1 MPATHPPYRLGTRAS
16 PLAMAQAHLVKAALM
31 AAHGWDDA
39 AIVIVSVVTEG
50 DRILD
55 RPLADIGG
63 KALWTKMLDAKL
75 LSGET
80 DFSVHSMKDV
90 ETVRPDAIALAA
102 ILERGD
108 PRDRLIGATSIA
120 TIAQGARIGTSS
132 PRRAAQIQRL
142 RPDVH
147 IVGIRGNVATR
158 LKKLELGEAD
168 VTLLAAAG
176 LDRLGSPCIGVA
188 LDTETMLPAAS
199 QGAIGVETR
208 ADDGALLRLLAVINH
223 APTRM
228 AVDAERALLAE
239 LVADCHSPVGA
250 HACWQRDTMILTAEL
265 LSGDGRDHVRD
276 TIVVDSAA
284 TPAVL
289 ARRLLEQATPELR
302 ALFGG

>member
-1 MPATHPPYRLGTRAS
+1 
-16 PLAMAQAHLVKAALM
+16 MAQAHLVKAALM

-39 AIVIVSVVTEG
+39 AIVIVGVVTEG

-90 ETVRPDAIALAA
+90 ETVRPDAVALAA

-176 LDRLGSPCIGVA
+176 LDRLGSPGIGVA